1 MSSVGPDEMQSPSA
15 RCELIDI
22 VREVLSHNGDR
33 FSVEVQKLC
42 FYADL
47 YAVER
52 YGRRLTDVEY
62 GAYMYGPY
70 SEEITDALE
79 AAESEEWLE
88 TIPGM
93 RDGRPD
99 TKYDAAD
106 GAEIADGCR
115 KIVEQTIEKLESRSH
130 EGLTKKSRNAR
141 AYQWTKGGETIDFV
155 DYHARIDSPEFAD
168 RRSLLVGQLEDEGM
182 LDGSGASIKDVGN
195 RGDVGW
201 STHDDFDTIVALR
214 PLDA

>member
-1 MSSVGPDEMQSPSA
+1 MSSVGSDEVQSP
-15 RCELIDI
+15 CGLIDI

-52 YGRRLTDVEY
+52 YGRRLTDIEY

-70 SEEITDALE
+70 SEEIADALE
-79 AAESEEWLE
+79 EAESEDWLE

-99 TKYDAAD
+99 TKYDAAG
-106 GAEIADGCR
+106 GAEISDACR
-115 KIVEQTIEKLESRSH
+115 KIIKQTVKRLKPLSH
-130 EGLTKKSRNAR
+130 DELTKKSRNAR
-141 AYQWTKGGETIDFV
+141 AYQWTKGGDTIDFV
-155 DYHARIDSPEFAD
+155 TYHNKIDNPEFAD
-168 RRSLLVGQLEDEGM
+168 ERSLLVGQLESEKM
-182 LDGSGASIKDVGN
+182 LNDSGASIRSISGQ
-195 RGDVGW
+195 GDVAW
-201 STHDDFDTIVALR
+201 STHDDLDTLVALR
-214 PLDA
+214 PLNA